1 MIAHYKKFQFF
12 YLTFLAI
19 IFAGLAAYYIIHL
32 GYYPVAIVNSD
43 FISAKTL
50 NEEFAA
56 ALRYYSAALKGKD
69 GVNIESREFR
79 REIRRA
85 TLGDLIDKSLIYN
98 EVKNRLGSDLDNLV
112 NNKIDQQL
120 TNRKNVEDAAKL
132 LYGLNL
138 ADFREL
144 VLIPQARKEILEGRL
159 FLEKRDFDSWLSATE
174 KSAKVFIITPEFYWD
189 KNGLAVRN

>member
-1 MIAHYKKFQFF
+1 MIEHYKKFQFF

-19 IFAGLAAYYIIHL
+19 IFAGLAAYYLIHF
-32 GYYPVAIVNSD
+32 GYYPVAMVNSD
-43 FISAKTL
+43 LISAKTL

-69 GVNIESREFR
+69 RINIESREFR

-85 TLGDLIDKSLIYN
+85 TLSDLIDKSLIYK
-98 EVKNRLGSDLDNLV
+98 EAKNRVGNDLDNLV

-120 TNRKNVEDAAKL
+120 VNRKNVEDAAKL

-159 FLEKRDFDSWLSATE
+159 FLEKKDFDSWLSEAE
-174 KSAKVFIITPEFYWD
+174 KNAKVFIITPEFYWNSGTL
-189 KNGLAVRN
+189 KLWA